1 MKSTKCN
8 ACGFVSWSDG
18 GNCKGCGASLA
29 QQAAT
34 PFQASPVH
42 IHDDP
47 FDDPEAKVKTGLAVF
62 ALVLGILSFLT
73 FGLLGIGA
81 LTGVIVAIVAMGKVK
96 REPWRYG
103 GRGMAVAGLVL
114 SITSLVALVPV
125 GIVAAIA
132 IPNLFAARMAANEGS
147 SIYSLRMISE
157 AEARYYDQFQKYA
170 SLDELATQGMLEP
183 ALGRGVKNGYKFTV
197 EVKALEPGFEAF
209 SVPVTYE
216 STGRRS
222 FYMDETFVIRA
233 ADNRG
238 GPSSKLDDPLNADFA
253 RPLGSPRKGGQYNRE
268 VGY

>member
-18 GNCKGCGASLA
+18 GKCKGCGASLA
-29 QQAAT
+29 EQAKT

-42 IHDDP
+42 VHDDP
-47 FDDPEAKVKTGLAVF
+47 FDDPEAQVKTGLAVF
-62 ALVLGILSFLT
+62 ALVLGIISFLT
-73 FGLLGIGA
+73 LGLLGIGA
-81 LTGVIVAIVAMGKVK
+81 LTGIIVATVAMGKVK

-125 GIVAAIA
+125 GMVAAIA

-147 SIYSLRMISE
+147 SLYSLRMISE
-157 AEARYYDQFQKYA
+157 AETRYYAQFQKYA
-170 SLDELATQGMLEP
+170 TLEELASEGMVETS
-183 ALGRGVKNGYKFTV
+183 LGSGVKNGYKFTV
-197 EVKALEPGFEAF
+197 EVKTLEPGFEAF
-209 SVPVTYE
+209 SVPVTYQ

-222 FYMDETFVIRA
+222 FYMDETSVIRS
-233 ADNRG
+233 ADNHG
-238 GPSSKLDDPLNADFA
+238 GPSSKLDAPLDADFA
-253 RPLGSPRKGGQYNRE
+253 SPFGSPRKAHYNRE

>member
-1 MKSTKCN
+1 MKSKKCT
-8 ACGFVSWSDG
+8 ACGFVGWSDG

-29 QQAAT
+29 QQAAI
-34 PFQASPVH
+34 PSQASPVH
-42 IHDDP
+42 IHEDP
-47 FDDPEAKVKTGLAVF
+47 FDDPEAQVKTGLAVF
-62 ALVLGILSFLT
+62 ALVLGIISILT

-81 LTGVIVAIVAMGKVK
+81 LTGIIVAIVAMGKVK

-114 SITSLVALVPV
+114 SITSLVAVVPFAM
-125 GIVAAIA
+125 VAAIA

-170 SLDELATQGMLEP
+170 SLEELASEGMLEP
-183 ALGRGVKNGYKFTV
+183 ALGRGVRNGYKFSV
-197 EVKALEPGFEAF
+197 EVKTLEPGFEAF
-209 SVPVTYE
+209 SVPVTYQ

-222 FYMDETFVIRA
+222 FYMDETAVIRV

-238 GPSSKLDDPLNADFA
+238 GPSSKLDQPLDADFA
-253 RPLGSPRKGGQYNRE
+253 SPVRSQRRGQYNRE